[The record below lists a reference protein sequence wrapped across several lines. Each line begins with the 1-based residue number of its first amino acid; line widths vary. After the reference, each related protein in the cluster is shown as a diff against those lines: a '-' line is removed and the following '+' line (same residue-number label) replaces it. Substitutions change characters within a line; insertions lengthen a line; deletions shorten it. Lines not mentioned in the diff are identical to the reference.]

1 MTKPYKSGVI
11 IIESS
16 NAELDK
22 AFINWKS
29 SMVEPFTIV
38 STKRSVTNIMGNN
51 KNVTRKFELAVVYTI
66 DQ

>member
-1 MTKPYKSGVI
+1 MTKPYKAGVI

-29 SMVEPFTIV
+29 SMIEPFTIV
-38 STKRSVTNIMGNN
+38 STKRSVTNIMVNN
-51 KNVTRKFELAVVYTI
+51 KIVTREFKLDVVYTI

>member
-1 MTKPYKSGVI
+1 MTKQYKEGVI
-11 IIESS
+11 IIKSS

-29 SMVEPFTIV
+29 SMIEPFTIV

-51 KNVTRKFELAVVYTI
+51 KIVTREFKLDVVYII
-66 DQ
+66 D